1 MTTSTT
7 SMRTKSKKNIQQQ
20 LTQLRTIMKTINFL
34 KTLLLAGF
42 VSFTATSLTSCNNHT
57 EEPTYTIPAHMK
69 TGVIVNKFYLH
80 NDDPK
85 MAKYIVVY
93 LSGNKAHLIM
103 VIKDIYDQ
111 AVVGSVGDFDTRYE
125 YVGDTY
131 IPEADYE
138 AFEAID

>member
-1 MTTSTT
+1 
-7 SMRTKSKKNIQQQ
+7 
-20 LTQLRTIMKTINFL
+20 MKTKNLL

-42 VSFTATSLTSCNNHT
+42 VSFTATSLTSCGNHT

-85 MAKYIVVY
+85 MAKYIVSY
-93 LSGNKAHLIM
+93 LAGNKAYLIM
-103 VIKDIYDQ
+103 VIKDIYDR
-111 AVVGSVGDFDTRYE
+111 AVVGQVGDFDTRYE

-138 AFEAID
+138 AFEAIN

>member
-1 MTTSTT
+1 
-7 SMRTKSKKNIQQQ
+7 
-20 LTQLRTIMKTINFL
+20 MKTKNLL
-34 KTLLLAGF
+34 KTLLFAGC
-42 VSFTATSLTSCNNHT
+42 VSLTATSLTSCGNHT

-93 LSGNKAHLIM
+93 LAGNKAHLIM

-138 AFEAID
+138 AFEAIN

>member
-7 SMRTKSKKNIQQQ
+7 SMRTKSKKIIQQQ